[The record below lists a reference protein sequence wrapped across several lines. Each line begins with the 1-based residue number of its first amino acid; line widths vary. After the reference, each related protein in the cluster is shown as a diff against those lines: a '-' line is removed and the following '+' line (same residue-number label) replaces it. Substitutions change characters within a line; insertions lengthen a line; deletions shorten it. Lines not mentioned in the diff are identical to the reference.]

1 MCRADQRENQYA
13 EQAKMLGA
21 IGSISPGNLADSW
34 CLPCPDNSVSY
45 NGPSVQFKLAPEG
58 FITHISE
65 PELSSNRFSD

>member
-1 MCRADQRENQYA
+1 MCRADQRKNQYA

-45 NGPSVQFKLAPEG
+45 NGPSV
-58 FITHISE
+58 
-65 PELSSNRFSD
+65 